1 MHRGARVA
9 QRLDGI
15 RERGRLDDGMVAGLQ
30 HHAGQQRQRLL
41 RSARHHQFRV
51 GVALQAARGGQARQF
66 VAQAGLAV
74 DVGILQ
80 AGAQA
85 GQDLR
90 RRDRQALHIEQLLR
104 GVAARKRNRARPH
117 GVGHERSDGGCG
129 GIQERR
135 GKGVFW
141 RSAGHGGGLERWET
155 VSPEGRRREGIE
167 H

>member
-66 VAQAGLAV
+66 VAQAGLAPPASEIV
-74 DVGILQ
+74 
-80 AGAQA
+80 
-85 GQDLR
+85 
-90 RRDRQALHIEQLLR
+90 
-104 GVAARKRNRARPH
+104 P
-117 GVGHERSDGGCG
+117 
-129 GIQERR
+129 
-135 GKGVFW
+135 
-141 RSAGHGGGLERWET
+141 
-155 VSPEGRRREGIE
+155 GRMA
-167 H
+167 